1 MGGPQIVPR
10 ILEEVPLIVPLVF
23 DGAALIFEGAPL
35 TLEGIH
41 LTIPHL
47 S

>member
-1 MGGPQIVPR
+1 MSDGRPSIIPR
-10 ILEEVPLIVPLVF
+10 TLAEVPLIVPLVF

-41 LTIPHL
+41 LTIPH
-47 S
+47 